1 MNNAVLIIEDNATL
15 GKNMAAFL
23 RQHGYDARTAADSVQ
38 AFSMMEQFRPAVAL
52 VDYSLPGMNG
62 LDILK
67 CLRLERPDVKAIMI
81 TGHGSVEIAV
91 EAMKSGASDY
101 LSKPLALSEMKLIV
115 DKVLGQQQNEAPT
128 IQHQLEQRSRKIED
142 LIGESP
148 QMRALKEAIGRL
160 ISAEFALRDRDR
172 PAVLVTGETGT
183 GKELVARAIHHDGP
197 RGSGPF
203 LELNCAAMP
212 ATLIESELFG
222 HERGAFTD
230 ARESKQG
237 LVELAHEGT
246 LFLDEIG
253 ELDLSIQSKLLRLI
267 EEKAVRRLGG
277 LREERAQVRIVAAT
291 NQDLERLI
299 SERKFRADL
308 FFRLRIVHLHLPPLR
323 DRGHDILLLARH
335 FLQQHSE
342 RYGKHGLS
350 FSPSGCKA
358 LLGHS
363 WPGNVRELRNRMEHA
378 VLMAQGPQLGAE
390 QLALTPAAAVR
401 GTSSDPDVPRLPE
414 QGVVLEQ
421 FEQSLVRQALQ
432 RTHWNVTRAAKLL
445 GLSRDTLRYRME
457 KFELKPPA

>member
-1 MNNAVLIIEDNATL
+1 
-15 GKNMAAFL
+15 
-23 RQHGYDARTAADSVQ
+23 
-38 AFSMMEQFRPAVAL
+38 
-52 VDYSLPGMNG
+52 
-62 LDILK
+62 
-67 CLRLERPDVKAIMI
+67 MI

-101 LSKPLALSEMKLIV
+101 LSKPLALSEMKLVV
-115 DKVLGQQQNEAPT
+115 DKVMGQQQNEVPPRQRPPERST
-128 IQHQLEQRSRKIED
+128 RQLDD

-148 QMRALKEAIGRL
+148 QMRTLKDAISRLLEA
-160 ISAEFALRDRDR
+160 EYALRDHDR
-172 PAVLVTGETGT
+172 PAVLITGETGT
-183 GKELVARAIHHDGP
+183 GKELVARAIHYDGP
-197 RGSGPF
+197 RATGPF

-212 ATLIESELFG
+212 AALIESELFG
-222 HERGAFTD
+222 YERGAFTD
-230 ARESKQG
+230 ARERKQG
-237 LVELAHEGT
+237 LVELAHDGT

-291 NQDLERLI
+291 NQDLEKLI
-299 SERKFRADL
+299 GERKFRADL

-323 DRGHDILLLARH
+323 ERGHDVLLLARH
-335 FLQQHSE
+335 FLQQHSD
-342 RYGKHGLS
+342 RYGKRGLS
-350 FSPSGCKA
+350 FSPSGAKA

-363 WPGNVRELRNRMEHA
+363 WPGNVRELRNRMENA
-378 VLMAQGPQLGAE
+378 VLMAQGTLLGPE
-390 QLALTPAAAVR
+390 QLSLASTCASSGGVAADPAI
-401 GTSSDPDVPRLPE
+401 PRLPE

-457 KFELKPPA
+457 KFELKPPG